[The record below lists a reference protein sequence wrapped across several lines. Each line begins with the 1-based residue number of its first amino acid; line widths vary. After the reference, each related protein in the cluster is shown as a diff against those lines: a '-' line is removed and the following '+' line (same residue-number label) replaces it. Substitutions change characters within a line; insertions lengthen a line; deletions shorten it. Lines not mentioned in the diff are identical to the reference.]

1 MIKIQK
7 YAAVDIGSNA
17 VRLLISSVISQDNNI
32 VEVKKNSL
40 VRVPIRLGLDGFL
53 NNKIQKDNIIRLND
67 AMKAFKLLMKIH
79 SVTKYKICA
88 TSAMREATNSLAV
101 INDIYS
107 KQD

>member
-79 SVTKYKICA
+79 SVTKYKI
-88 TSAMREATNSLAV
+88 
-101 INDIYS
+101 
-107 KQD
+107 